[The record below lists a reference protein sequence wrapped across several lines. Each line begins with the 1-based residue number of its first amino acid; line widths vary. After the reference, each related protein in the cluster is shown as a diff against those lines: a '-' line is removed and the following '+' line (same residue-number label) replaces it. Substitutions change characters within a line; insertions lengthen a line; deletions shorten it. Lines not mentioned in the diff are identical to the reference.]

1 VEFVDIAGNHTILMT
16 VIAPR
21 KWRGVGDAGQA
32 VSEWDILT
40 RPEEKRVATAV
51 AVERLHQ
58 VIPRVERERVK
69 VDHLYD
75 Y

>member
-1 VEFVDIAGNHTILMT
+1 M
-16 VIAPR
+16 R
-21 KWRGVGDAGQA
+21 KATQA
-32 VSEWDILT
+32 SAHP
-40 RPEEKRVATAV
+40 RPEEKRVAPAV
-51 AVERLHQ
+51 AVERLHH